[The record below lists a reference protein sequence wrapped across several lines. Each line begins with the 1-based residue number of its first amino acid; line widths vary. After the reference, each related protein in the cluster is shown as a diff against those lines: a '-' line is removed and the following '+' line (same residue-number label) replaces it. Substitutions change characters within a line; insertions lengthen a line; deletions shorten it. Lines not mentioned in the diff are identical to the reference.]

1 MTEQSIRLLVFAVRR
16 RVVLKYLGVLL
27 LSMAPMAAV
36 PVLVALQCD
45 AYESAS
51 RFALVALLL
60 LAGGGGLARIAAP
73 QKIQINEALAVT
85 ALAFLVA
92 AASMAWPLMA
102 EGVAPLDALF
112 ESTSGV
118 TTTGLSTLA
127 TVEGHGPVFLFARA
141 WLQWYGG
148 LVITVLA
155 LAFILAPGAATR
167 RLAGAETE
175 ASELVTGTR
184 WRARQVL
191 AVYVALTVAGVILL
205 WLTGATPF
213 DALIHTLAAV
223 STGGFAGYDRLDG
236 LGSWPSL
243 AVLTLVMLFG
253 ATSFSLQY
261 RAWSA
266 GPRLLWTDPEVRAL
280 WLGCLITFA
289 ALAACFAFAGPVRL
303 ADAAFLAISAQTTTG
318 FANTTMTELPVAAR
332 LVLIVSMGIGGD
344 MGSTAGGVKVLRWLI
359 LIRLLQLL
367 FARTAA
373 PRHAVIEPYVAG
385 RRLSGVELEAA
396 IGIVI
401 AYALAALLSWLPFL
415 LYGVDPLAA
424 LFEVVSALSTCGL
437 SAGVAS
443 PDLHPVLKIVLCVD
457 MLMGRVE
464 VMALLVLVYPR
475 TWWGRTAED
484 A

>member
-36 PVLVALQCD
+36 PVLVALRYD

-60 LAGGGGLARIAAP
+60 AGGGGLARIGAP
-73 QKIQINEALAVT
+73 QKIQINEALVVT
-85 ALAFLVA
+85 ALAFLIA
-92 AASMAWPLMA
+92 AISMAWPLMA
-102 EGVAPLDALF
+102 EGLAPLDALF
-112 ESTSGV
+112 EATSGV
-118 TTTGLSTLA
+118 TTTGLSTLP
-127 TVEGHGPVFLFARA
+127 TVEGHGPTFLFARA

-148 LVITVLA
+148 LAITVLA
-155 LAFILAPGAATR
+155 LAFILAPSAATR

-184 WRARQVL
+184 WRARHVL
-191 AVYVALTVAGVILL
+191 AVYVALTVAGVMLL

-213 DALIHTLAAV
+213 DALIHVLAAV
-223 STGGFAGYDRLDG
+223 STGGFAGYDRLDS
-236 LGSWPSL
+236 LGPWPSF
-243 AVLTLVMLFG
+243 AVLALVMLFG

-261 RAWSA
+261 RAWSV
-266 GPRLLWTDPEVRAL
+266 GPRLLYADREVRAL

-289 ALAACFAFAGPVRL
+289 ALVACFAFAGPLRL

-318 FANTTMTELPVAAR
+318 FANTTISELPTAAQ

-344 MGSTAGGVKVLRWLI
+344 MGSTAGGIKVLRWLV

-373 PRHAVIEPYVAG
+373 PRHAVIELYVAG
-385 RRLSGVELEAA
+385 RRLNGVELEAV
-396 IGIVI
+396 IGIVT
-401 AYALAALLSWLPFL
+401 AYALAVLLSWLPFL

-437 SAGVAS
+437 SAGVSS
-443 PDLHPVLKIVLCVD
+443 PDLHPLLKIVLCAD

-464 VMALLVLVYPR
+464 VMALLILVYPR
-475 TWWGRTAED
+475 TWWGRTAEE